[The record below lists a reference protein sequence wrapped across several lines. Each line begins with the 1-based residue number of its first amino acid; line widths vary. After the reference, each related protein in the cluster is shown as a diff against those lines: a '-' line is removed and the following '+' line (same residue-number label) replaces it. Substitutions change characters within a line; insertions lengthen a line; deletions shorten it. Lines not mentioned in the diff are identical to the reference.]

1 MATTPLPSLPPPL
14 ATHRRRPGTVLGV
27 AAAVLGLHAALIDV
41 LAPVLPQRL
50 GAAADE
56 RAPPLALRPA
66 LRVRTWVAVAA
77 TPTAESA
84 AEPAAELAAEP
95 AAGPAAKPAAPR
107 SVVLAVAVTPAQ
119 SPERLRAAA
128 PSRAELAP
136 AAAVLPLAAA
146 VPAAPAAAGGAAP
159 AAAGAALADDLEHH
173 APPSPPGGGDAA
185 PPVYA
190 TRIPPPVHL
199 RYALRYNGQAG
210 EATLSWRH
218 DGARY
223 QLALD
228 GLGAT
233 QALVVQTSQGGF
245 DRAGLAPERFT
256 DRRRGGPLQAA
267 NFRRDIG
274 RIGFSGPAVDYPAWP
289 GAQDRLSWLPQF
301 VAIRT
306 AAASAAGRVAADV
319 ADAGRSTTISL
330 FVVDARGG
338 GALWH
343 FQPADED
350 LLATAL
356 GPVATERWRREP
368 PRPEGLRVEAWLDAA
383 RGHWP
388 LLLRFTA
395 LRSGDVFELRLREE
409 PSLPP

>member
-1 MATTPLPSLPPPL
+1 M
-14 ATHRRRPGTVLGV
+14 
-27 AAAVLGLHAALIDV
+27 AAAV
-41 LAPVLPQRL
+41 PR
-50 GAAADE
+50 
-56 RAPPLALRPA
+56 
-66 LRVRTWVAVAA
+66 VAA
-77 TPTAESA
+77 PGGST
-84 AEPAAELAAEP
+84 
-95 AAGPAAKPAAPR
+95 
-107 SVVLAVAVTPAQ
+107 
-119 SPERLRAAA
+119 ER
-128 PSRAELAP
+128 
-136 AAAVLPLAAA
+136 PLAAA
-146 VPAAPAAAGGAAP
+146 PLLADAAPAGAAPAAAAPAAAGLAVP
-159 AAAGAALADDLEHH
+159 AAAWLALTDDELRHPESRHEPRL
-173 APPSPPGGGDAA
+173 APSQSDQASRPSPPGPPGDDDAA

-190 TRIPPPVHL
+190 TRIPPPVYL

-210 EATLSWRH
+210 QATLSWRH

-223 QLALD
+223 QLALE

-245 DRAGLAPERFT
+245 DSAGLAPERFT

-301 VAIRT
+301 VAIRS
-306 AAASAAGRVAADV
+306 AAASAAGSIAAGA
-319 ADAGRSTTISL
+319 ADAGQSTTRL

-343 FQPADED
+343 FQHAGDA

-356 GPVATERWRREP
+356 GPVVTQRWHREP

-388 LLLRFTA
+388 VLLRFTA
-395 LRSGDVFELRLREE
+395 LRSGDVFELRLRDE